1 MRNRNRTP
9 LRVSIVAAFVAI
21 LVSFLF
27 GGATR
32 AANTA
37 NTAKI
42 TAKITAISSGSSQV
56 SSPVTVKGTWS
67 TKKLEVGQTFTVTS
81 DVINWA
87 YDFPFTVDSG
97 DKIGSCK
104 ADKGTLTCSVDNVP
118 ASIADK
124 TDISGTWWTSA
135 RIQKTA
141 VGKKTGEIT
150 LNGKVY
156 PFTLGDKDGD
166 GVCDND
172 CSGGHYED
180 AKPENSKWGWVNP
193 DGTTSWMITWIAE
206 PGTVYTIHDEY
217 TELSAGVKCTTG
229 ATWDPETT
237 LYADAEL
244 VDANTIKATAP
255 KDAKVCVTYT
265 PKPMA
270 TPAGAKTVTNVATIN
285 GLKLE
290 RTIDVK
296 VDGGTDGDGT
306 TPAPT
311 PTPTPTPTPAPT
323 PEPSVTPTPVPTPT
337 PSTTPEPSPSATPST
352 PTPEPSPSVTPT
364 PTPTPEPSSTPSAPT
379 PSTTPSVTP
388 TPSPSTTPTPS
399 ATPTPAPQHKKLA
412 VTGTSGDIVTSAV
425 ALVALGGFLIWVR
438 RRQTAHSER

>member
-37 NTAKI
+37 KI

-67 TKKLEVGQTFTVTS
+67 TNKLEVGQTFTVTS

-156 PFTLGDKDGD
+156 PFTFGDKDGD

-237 LYADAEL
+237 FYADAEL

-270 TPAGAKTVTNVATIN
+270 TPAGAKTVTNVATVN

-311 PTPTPTPTPAPT
+311 PTPTP
-323 PEPSVTPTPVPTPT
+323 
-337 PSTTPEPSPSATPST
+337 STTPEPSPST
-352 PTPEPSPSVTPT
+352 
-364 PTPTPEPSSTPSAPT
+364 TPSAPT
-379 PSTTPSVTP
+379 PSPSATPTP
-388 TPSPSTTPTPS
+388 TPSPTTSRPVPLPTPVIERYKEPTPS

-412 VTGTSGDIVTSAV
+412 VTGTSGDVVTSAV
-425 ALVALGGFLIWVR
+425 ALVTLGGFLIWAR
-438 RRQTAHSER
+438 RRQMARSER

>member
-67 TKKLEVGQTFTVTS
+67 TKKLEIGQTFTVTS

-156 PFTLGDKDGD
+156 PFTFGDKDGD
-166 GVCDND
+166 GTCDSD

-180 AKPENSKWGWVNP
+180 ATPENSKWGWTNP

-237 LYADAEL
+237 VYADAEL
-244 VDANTIKATAP
+244 VD
-255 KDAKVCVTYT
+255 D
-265 PKPMA
+265 
-270 TPAGAKTVTNVATIN
+270 
-285 GLKLE
+285 
-290 RTIDVK
+290 
-296 VDGGTDGDGT
+296 
-306 TPAPT
+306 
-311 PTPTPTPTPAPT
+311 
-323 PEPSVTPTPVPTPT
+323 S
-337 PSTTPEPSPSATPST
+337 
-352 PTPEPSPSVTPT
+352 
-364 PTPTPEPSSTPSAPT
+364 
-379 PSTTPSVTP
+379 
-388 TPSPSTTPTPS
+388 
-399 ATPTPAPQHKKLA
+399 
-412 VTGTSGDIVTSAV
+412 
-425 ALVALGGFLIWVR
+425 
-438 RRQTAHSER
+438 

>member
-37 NTAKI
+37 KINAKI
-42 TAKITAISSGSSQV
+42 TYISSGSSQV
-56 SSPVTVKGTWS
+56 SSPVTVKGSWS

-87 YDFPFTVDSG
+87 YDFPFALSDNT
-97 DKIGSCK
+97 KIGSCK
-104 ADKGTLTCSVDNVP
+104 TDKGTLTCTVDTVP
-118 ASIADK
+118 DAVANK

-156 PFTLGDKDGD
+156 PFTFGDKDGD
-166 GVCDND
+166 GTCDSD

-180 AKPENSKWGWVNP
+180 ATPENSKWGWTNP

-237 LYADAEL
+237 VYADAEL

-270 TPAGAKTVTNVATIN
+270 TPAGAKTVTNVATVN

-323 PEPSVTPTPVPTPT
+323 PEPTPTPEPS
-337 PSTTPEPSPSATPST
+337 PSTTPEPSPSA
-352 PTPEPSPSVTPT
+352 PSPST
-364 PTPTPEPSSTPSAPT
+364 TPSAPT
-379 PSTTPSVTP
+379 PSPSATPTP
-388 TPSPSTTPTPS
+388 TPSPTTSRPVPLPTPVIERYKEPTPS
-399 ATPTPAPQHKKLA
+399 AAPTPNPAPQHKKLA
-412 VTGTSGDIVTSAV
+412 VTGTSGDVVTSAV
-425 ALVALGGFLIWVR
+425 ALVALGGFLIWAR
-438 RRQTAHSER
+438 RRQTARSER

>member
-32 AANTA
+32 AA

-97 DKIGSCK
+97 DKIGSCT

-156 PFTLGDKDGD
+156 PFTFGDKNGD
-166 GVCDND
+166 GVCDSD

-180 AKPENSKWGWVNP
+180 ATPENSKWGWTNP

-237 LYADAEL
+237 FYADAEL

-270 TPAGAKTVTNVATIN
+270 TPAGAKTVTNVATVN

-311 PTPTPTPTPAPT
+311 PTPTPTPTP
-323 PEPSVTPTPVPTPT
+323 EPS
-337 PSTTPEPSPSATPST
+337 PSTTPEPSPST
-352 PTPEPSPSVTPT
+352 PSPSV
-364 PTPTPEPSSTPSAPT
+364 TPSAPT
-379 PSTTPSVTP
+379 PSATPSVTP
-388 TPSPSTTPTPS
+388 TPSPSTTPTRRPPLPTPVIERYKEPTPS

-412 VTGTSGDIVTSAV
+412 VTGATGSAIAGAI
-425 ALVALGGFLIWVR
+425 ALASLGGFLLWAR
-438 RRQTAHSER
+438 RRQTARSER

>member
-37 NTAKI
+37 KI

-67 TKKLEVGQTFTVTS
+67 TNKLEVGQTFTVTS

-156 PFTLGDKDGD
+156 PFTFGDKNGG

-180 AKPENSKWGWVNP
+180 ATPENSKWGWTNP

-237 LYADAEL
+237 FYADAEL

-270 TPAGAKTVTNVATIN
+270 TPAGAKTVTNVATVN

-311 PTPTPTPTPAPT
+311 PTPEPTPTPSTNPT
-323 PEPSVTPTPVPTPT
+323 PAPSPSTTPSTPT
-337 PSTTPEPSPSATPST
+337 PSTTPSATPS
-352 PTPEPSPSVTPT
+352 PSPSPTTSRPVPLPT
-364 PTPTPEPSSTPSAPT
+364 PVIERYKE
-379 PSTTPSVTP
+379 
-388 TPSPSTTPTPS
+388 PTPS

-412 VTGTSGDIVTSAV
+412 VTGTSGDVVTSAV
-425 ALVALGGFLIWVR
+425 ALVALGGFLIWAR
-438 RRQTAHSER
+438 RRQTARSER